1 MGYRIV
7 PSIRQK
13 QRLSSDA
20 LYCANDRWRDGG
32 LEAHQ
37 GYCMMRCAVLPSSP
51 YDQIALRPSRPT
63 WLEGHLRIIETL
75 LPKIALMFI
84 ETISV
89 YHY

>member
-1 MGYRIV
+1 MDERIV
-7 PSIRQK
+7 PSIRRRRSGWQG
-13 QRLSSDA
+13 LFI
-20 LYCANDRWRDGG
+20 ANDRWRDGG
-32 LEAHQ
+32 LEAHK
-37 GYCMMRCAVLPSSP
+37 GYCMMRCAVLPISP